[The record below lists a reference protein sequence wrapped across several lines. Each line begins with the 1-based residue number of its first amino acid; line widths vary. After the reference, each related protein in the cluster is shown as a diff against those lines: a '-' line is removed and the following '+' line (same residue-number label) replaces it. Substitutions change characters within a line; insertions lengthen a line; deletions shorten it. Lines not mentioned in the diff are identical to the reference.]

1 MSFPRPRRLRLPD
14 SRRRCRRRSASLPT
28 TRLVP
33 RARRLRPT
41 PQLRAARG
49 EAQLRREPWAMRASR
64 SWTRLLVSVPLS
76 RSETLTT
83 VALIV
88 RYVLAVRRG
97 LVGETWFPPRV
108 TERAGFE
115 PATHLSARTRFPVAL
130 LRPLGH
136 LSVLRSGEGGIRTLD
151 GGIHPHN
158 ALAGRRLQP
167 LGHFS
172 AGPRRIADCLL
183 KTDARAKPAYPL
195 RGAAESAP
203 QRAPPSATRPLL
215 RGPRRIADP
224 FADPPSGGG
233 KHPPQHENELA
244 GSPLIP
250 RQSETRLRLP
260 EAGFAFQGDYDTV
273 IVSFIPAAS
282 WPGMVQ

>member
-1 MSFPRPRRLRLPD
+1 MPLCPRRGWCPGRDVCDPRRSFEPPGEKRSFEGNPGRCGLRARGPGSSFPFLYSAPRPCLMGFDRRPPRRRD
-14 SRRRCRRRSASLPT
+14 RARARSA
-28 TRLVP
+28 
-33 RARRLRPT
+33 T
-41 PQLRAARG
+41 PSATG
-49 EAQLRREPWAMRASR
+49 
-64 SWTRLLVSVPLS
+64 V
-76 RSETLTT
+76 
-83 VALIV
+83 
-88 RYVLAVRRG
+88 AVRRG
-97 LVGETWFPPRV
+97 LVGETWFPPRL

-172 AGPRRIADCLL
+172 AGPREDSRLL
-183 KTDARAKPAYPL
+183 STRSIHGQSVILRQPSRRL
-195 RGAAESAP
+195 RG
-203 QRAPPSATRPLL
+203 RRLSATCS
-215 RGPRRIADP
+215 RRIGCR

-233 KHPPQHENELA
+233 KHPPQHENEFA

>member
-1 MSFPRPRRLRLPD
+1 MPFAHHAVGAQGATSATHAAASSRQGRSAASKGTLGSPGVRAPGPASSSPFVYCPRPRR
-14 SRRRCRRRSASLPT
+14 
-28 TRLVP
+28 
-33 RARRLRPT
+33 
-41 PQLRAARG
+41 
-49 EAQLRREPWAMRASR
+49 
-64 SWTRLLVSVPLS
+64 
-76 RSETLTT
+76 
-83 VALIV
+83 VALTSAFSL
-88 RYVLAVRRG
+88 RKRG
-97 LVGETWFPPRV
+97 SWGKHSFPHAT

-172 AGPRRIADCLL
+172 AGPRRIADPDL
-183 KTDARAKPAYPL
+183 RIPL
-195 RGAAESAP
+195 RGEESTP
-203 QRAPPSATRPLL
+203 GSTKMSLPAPPSY
-215 RGPRRIADP
+215 
-224 FADPPSGGG
+224 
-233 KHPPQHENELA
+233 
-244 GSPLIP
+244 P

-260 EAGFAFQGDYDTV
+260 EAGFAFQGDYETV

-282 WPGMVQ
+282 WPGTVQ

>member
-1 MSFPRPRRLRLPD
+1 MWP
-14 SRRRCRRRSASLPT
+14 
-28 TRLVP
+28 
-33 RARRLRPT
+33 
-41 PQLRAARG
+41 
-49 EAQLRREPWAMRASR
+49 SR
-64 SWTRLLVSVPLS
+64 SWSWLLVSVPLL
-76 RSETLTT
+76 RETLRDNAPSAPEDLTSSVRLHPAARRRDRAHA
-83 VALIV
+83 VALTS
-88 RYVLAVRRG
+88 RRLARRRG

-172 AGPRRIADCLL
+172 AGPRRIADCF
-183 KTDARAKPAYPL
+183 
-195 RGAAESAP
+195 P
-203 QRAPPSATRPLL
+203 QDGCAGVSS
-215 RGPRRIADP
+215 
-224 FADPPSGGG
+224 DPPSGGG

-273 IVSFIPAAS
+273 IVSFIPACS
-282 WPGMVQ
+282 WPGIVQ

>member
-1 MSFPRPRRLRLPD
+1 M
-14 SRRRCRRRSASLPT
+14 
-28 TRLVP
+28 P

-49 EAQLRREPWAMRASR
+49 EAQLRREPWAMWPSR
-64 SWTRLLVSVPLS
+64 SWTWLLVSVPLL
-76 RSETLTT
+76 RACVMRLTH
-83 VALIV
+83 
-88 RYVLAVRRG
+88 RCRQVRRVP
-97 LVGETWFPPRV
+97 LREA
-108 TERAGFE
+108 ERAGFE

-172 AGPRRIADCLL
+172 AGPRRIADCFPQ
-183 KTDARAKPAYPL
+183 DGCAPDPDFRIPL
-195 RGAAESAP
+195 RGEESTP
-203 QRAPPSATRPLL
+203 GSTKMS
-215 RGPRRIADP
+215 
-224 FADPPSGGG
+224 F
-233 KHPPQHENELA
+233 A

-250 RQSETRLRLP
+250 
-260 EAGFAFQGDYDTV
+260 
-273 IVSFIPAAS
+273 PAI
-282 WPGMVQ
+282 